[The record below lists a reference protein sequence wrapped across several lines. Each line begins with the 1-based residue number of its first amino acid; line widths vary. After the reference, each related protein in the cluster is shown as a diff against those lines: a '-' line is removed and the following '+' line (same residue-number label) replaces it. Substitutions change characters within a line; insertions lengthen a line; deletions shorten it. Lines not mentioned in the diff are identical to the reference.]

1 MIEILS
7 VGTTKAQDKRIR
19 AAIKGSGAGSLM
31 PWAGS
36 VNGGAAESIVA
47 EHPTTVVLGSDLKAD
62 AAIRLAR
69 SLEDLDPTITTVM
82 FADTDATTLRRAI
95 DAGVRGFV
103 RPDATTAEVRKAVG
117 HALDTGHRLQ
127 PTRDEDAAGPNRF
140 ITLVSAKGGT
150 GKTVVSS
157 NLAVELA
164 LAMPGQV
171 TLVDLDLQFGDVA
184 TSLLLTPQYSMTD
197 ASEAAPGGLDPT
209 MVKAFLTPHADS
221 KLSVLC
227 APDEPAAGE
236 VIPAE
241 QVGAVLDVLAAEFPF
256 VVVDTDPGL
265 SEATLTALERTT
277 DIIVLVDLDV
287 PAVRGTRKLLEALD
301 AIGMGQKRR
310 HVVLNRANSKVG
322 LDPDE
327 VTEAIRVP
335 VDVSL
340 PSTRQIPITLNEGRP
355 MALTNPRSAFGKR
368 ITELAQRLAP
378 VPARK
383 R

>member
-1 MIEILS
+1 MIEVVSI
-7 VGTTKAQDKRIR
+7 GTTKAQDKRIR
-19 AAIKGSGAGSLM
+19 AAIKASGGGSLM
-31 PWAGS
+31 PWGGS
-36 VNGGAAESIVA
+36 VNGDAAEAILK
-47 EHPTTVVLGSDLKAD
+47 EHPTTVALGSDLRSD
-62 AAIRLAR
+62 EAIRLAR
-69 SLEDLDPTITTVM
+69 SLEELDPTITTVM

-117 HALDTGHRLQ
+117 HALETGHRLQ
-127 PTRDEDAAGPNRF
+127 PTRDGDSEGPNRF

-157 NLAVELA
+157 NLAVEVSLA
-164 LAMPGQV
+164 FPGEV
-171 TLVDLDLQFGDVA
+171 ALVDLDLQFGDAA

-197 ASEAAPGGLDPT
+197 AAEAAPAGLDPT
-209 MVKAFLTPHADS
+209 MVKAFLTQHPHS

-236 VIPAE
+236 VIPTEHIA
-241 QVGAVLDVLAAEFPF
+241 AVLDVLADEFPY
-256 VVVDTDPGL
+256 VIVDTDPGL

-301 AIGMGQKRR
+301 AIGMGTSRR
-310 HVVLNRANSKVG
+310 HIVLNRANSKVG

-327 VTEAIRVP
+327 VAQAIHAP
-335 VDVSL
+335 VDVTL
-340 PSTRQIPITLNEGRP
+340 PSTRQVPITLNEGRP
-355 MALTNPRSAFGKR
+355 MSLTNPRSPFGKG